1 MNIQAP
7 GPELLFP
14 SFDSL
19 ESAIWPGFSIAVF
32 IASAAIV
39 DLVVILA
46 ARWKLVDLPNL
57 RSAHALPTARGGG
70 IAIVVTVA
78 LAAIAIAIRWPT
90 MALPLLGSILPAVAI
105 GVVGAIDDIRPL
117 RATVRLTVQIAAAI
131 AITAAVGP
139 IRSVA
144 VPLVGTIDLGIAGWP
159 ITLIWIVGLTNA
171 FNFMD
176 GIDGMCGGQAWVAGL
191 VVAIMGF
198 ALWVPPLMVL
208 GACVAGAVAGF
219 LVFNWH
225 PARIFMGDVGS
236 AFLGTFFAAMP
247 LLFPERLRPLV
258 LVPFVMAVWPSIF
271 DAGVSVVRRIWNG
284 HNPMLPHREFFFH
297 RLVRSGIAHDRVSL
311 LYGLLAAIGGVAGI
325 AMLLPDVPEWV
336 KALMPLWLVAM
347 PAALAWG
354 VESRCAKIGVLAPP
368 GGVSHAPSSS

>member
-1 MNIQAP
+1 MNVSPATTQM
-7 GPELLFP
+7 FP

-32 IASAAIV
+32 IASAAFV
-39 DLVVILA
+39 DVVVILA
-46 ARWKLVDLPNL
+46 ARWRLVDLPNL

-70 IAIVVTVA
+70 IAIVTTMA
-78 LAAIAIAIRWPT
+78 LATIAVAIRWPS
-90 MALPLLGSILPAVAI
+90 MALPLLGTLLPAVAI

-117 RATVRLTVQIAAAI
+117 RAIVRLAVQVAAAI
-131 AITAAVGP
+131 VITTAVGP
-139 IRSVA
+139 IQSVSL
-144 VPLVGTIDLGIAGWP
+144 PLLGTINLGIAGWP
-159 ITLIWIVGLTNA
+159 ITVVWIVGLTNA

-176 GIDGMCGGQAWVAGL
+176 GIDGMCGGQAWVAGMVL
-191 VVAIMGF
+191 AIMGS

-208 GACVAGAVAGF
+208 GTCIAGAVGGF

-225 PARIFMGDVGS
+225 PARVFMGDVGS

-247 LLFPERLRPLV
+247 LLFPERLRPLA

-271 DAGVSVVRRIWNG
+271 DAGVSVVRRLWNG

-311 LYGLLAAIGGVAGI
+311 LYALLAAIGGAAGVVT
-325 AMLLPDVPEWV
+325 LLPGVPEWV
-336 KALMPLWLVAM
+336 KALMPLWLVVM
-347 PAALAWG
+347 PVALVWG
-354 VESRCAKIGVLAPP
+354 VESRCANRELAPP
-368 GGVSHAPSSS
+368 GSVSHAPSSS

>member
-1 MNIQAP
+1 MNVSPATTQM
-7 GPELLFP
+7 FP

-39 DLVVILA
+39 DVVVILA
-46 ARWKLVDLPNL
+46 ARWRLVDLPNL

-70 IAIVVTVA
+70 IAIVTTMA
-78 LAAIAIAIRWPT
+78 LATIAVAIRWPS
-90 MALPLLGSILPAVAI
+90 MALPLLGTLLPAVAI

-117 RATVRLTVQIAAAI
+117 RAIVRLAVQVAAALV
-131 AITAAVGP
+131 ITTAVGP
-139 IRSVA
+139 IQSVSL
-144 VPLVGTIDLGIAGWP
+144 PLLGTINLGIAGWP
-159 ITLIWIVGLTNA
+159 ITVVWIVGLTNA

-176 GIDGMCGGQAWVAGL
+176 GIDGMCGGQAWVAGMVL
-191 VVAIMGF
+191 AIMGS

-208 GACVAGAVAGF
+208 GTCIAGAVGGF

-225 PARIFMGDVGS
+225 PARVFMGDVGS

-247 LLFPERLRPLV
+247 LLFPERLRPLA

-271 DAGVSVVRRIWNG
+271 DAGVSVVRRLWNG

-311 LYGLLAAIGGVAGI
+311 LYALLAAIGGAAGVVT
-325 AMLLPDVPEWV
+325 LLPGVPEWV
-336 KALMPLWLVAM
+336 KALMPLWLVVM
-347 PAALAWG
+347 PVALVWG
-354 VESRCAKIGVLAPP
+354 VESRCANRELAPP
-368 GGVSHAPSSS
+368 GSVSHAPSSS

>member
-1 MNIQAP
+1 MNVSPATTQM
-7 GPELLFP
+7 FP

-39 DLVVILA
+39 DVVVILA
-46 ARWKLVDLPNL
+46 ARWRLVDLPNL

-70 IAIVVTVA
+70 IAIVTTMA
-78 LAAIAIAIRWPT
+78 LATIAVAIRWPS
-90 MALPLLGSILPAVAI
+90 MALPLLGTLLPAVAI

-117 RATVRLTVQIAAAI
+117 RAIVRLAVQVAAAI
-131 AITAAVGP
+131 VITTAVGP
-139 IRSVA
+139 IQSVSL
-144 VPLVGTIDLGIAGWP
+144 PLLGTINLGIAGWP
-159 ITLIWIVGLTNA
+159 ITVVWIVGLTNA

-176 GIDGMCGGQAWVAGL
+176 GIDGMCGGQAWVAGMVL
-191 VVAIMGF
+191 AIMGS

-208 GACVAGAVAGF
+208 GTCIAGAVGGF

-225 PARIFMGDVGS
+225 PARVFMGDVGS

-247 LLFPERLRPLV
+247 LLFPERLRPLA

-271 DAGVSVVRRIWNG
+271 DAGVSVVRRLWNG

-311 LYGLLAAIGGVAGI
+311 LYALLAAIGGAAGVVT
-325 AMLLPDVPEWV
+325 LLPGVPEWV
-336 KALMPLWLVAM
+336 KALMPLWLVVM
-347 PAALAWG
+347 PVALVWG
-354 VESRCAKIGVLAPP
+354 VESRCANRELAPP
-368 GGVSHAPSSS
+368 GSVSHAPSSS

>member
-1 MNIQAP
+1 MNPLAP
-7 GPELLFP
+7 EPLQLFP

-19 ESAIWPGFSIAVF
+19 ESAIWPGFAIAVF

-39 DLVVILA
+39 DVVVILA

-70 IAIVVTVA
+70 IAIVATMA
-78 LAAIAIAIRWPT
+78 LATIAVAIRWPS
-90 MALPLLGSILPAVAI
+90 MALPLLGAVLPAVAI
-105 GVVGAIDDIRPL
+105 GIVGAIDDVRPL
-117 RATVRLTVQIAAAI
+117 RAIVRLVVQFAAAV

-139 IRSVA
+139 IQSVSL
-144 VPLVGTIDLGIAGWP
+144 PLWGTIDLGIAGWP
-159 ITLIWIVGLTNA
+159 ITVIWIVGMTNA

-176 GIDGMCGGQAWVAGL
+176 GIDGMCGGQAWAAGL
-191 VVAIMGF
+191 VVAIMGL

-208 GACVAGAVAGF
+208 GTCLAGAVGGF

-225 PARIFMGDVGS
+225 PARVFMGDVGS

-247 LLFPERLRPLV
+247 LLFPERLRPLT

-271 DAGVSVVRRIWNG
+271 DAGVSVVRRLWNG

-311 LYGLLAAIGGVAGI
+311 LYAVLAAIGGAAGVV
-325 AMLLPDVPEWV
+325 MLLPGVPEWV
-336 KALMPLWLVAM
+336 KALMPLWLVVM
-347 PAALAWG
+347 PVALVWG
-354 VESRCAKIGVLAPP
+354 VESRCANRELAPP
-368 GGVSHAPSSS
+368 GGGSHAPSSS

>member
-1 MNIQAP
+1 MNVSPATTQM
-7 GPELLFP
+7 FP

-39 DLVVILA
+39 DVVVILA
-46 ARWKLVDLPNL
+46 ARWRLVDLPNL

-70 IAIVVTVA
+70 IAIVTTMA
-78 LAAIAIAIRWPT
+78 LATIAVAIRWPS
-90 MALPLLGSILPAVAI
+90 MALPLLGTLLPAVAI

-117 RATVRLTVQIAAAI
+117 RAIVRLAVQVATAI
-131 AITAAVGP
+131 VITTAVGP
-139 IRSVA
+139 IQSVSL
-144 VPLVGTIDLGIAGWP
+144 PLLGTINLGIAGWP
-159 ITLIWIVGLTNA
+159 ITVVWIVGLTNA

-176 GIDGMCGGQAWVAGL
+176 GIDGMCGGQAWVAGMVL
-191 VVAIMGF
+191 AIMGS

-208 GACVAGAVAGF
+208 GTCIAGAVGGF

-225 PARIFMGDVGS
+225 PARVFMGDVGS

-247 LLFPERLRPLV
+247 LLFPERLRPLA

-271 DAGVSVVRRIWNG
+271 DAGVSVVRRLWNG

-311 LYGLLAAIGGVAGI
+311 LYALLAAIGGAAGVVT
-325 AMLLPDVPEWV
+325 LLPGVPEWV
-336 KALMPLWLVAM
+336 KALMPLWLVVM
-347 PAALAWG
+347 PVALVWG
-354 VESRCAKIGVLAPP
+354 VESRCANRELAPP
-368 GGVSHAPSSS
+368 GSVSHAPSSS

>member
-1 MNIQAP
+1 MNVSPATTQ
-7 GPELLFP
+7 LFP

-39 DLVVILA
+39 DVVVILA
-46 ARWKLVDLPNL
+46 ARWRLVDLPNL

-70 IAIVVTVA
+70 IAIVTTMA
-78 LAAIAIAIRWPT
+78 LATIAVAIRWPS
-90 MALPLLGSILPAVAI
+90 MALPLLGTLLPAVAI

-117 RATVRLTVQIAAAI
+117 RAIVRLAVQVAAAI
-131 AITAAVGP
+131 VITTAVGP
-139 IRSVA
+139 IQSVSL
-144 VPLVGTIDLGIAGWP
+144 PLLGTINLGIAGWP
-159 ITLIWIVGLTNA
+159 ITVVWIVGLTNA

-176 GIDGMCGGQAWVAGL
+176 GIDGMCGGQAWVAGMVL
-191 VVAIMGF
+191 AIMGS

-208 GACVAGAVAGF
+208 GTCIAGAVGGF

-225 PARIFMGDVGS
+225 PARVFMGDVGS

-247 LLFPERLRPLV
+247 LLFPERLRPLA

-271 DAGVSVVRRIWNG
+271 DAGVSVVRRLWNG

-311 LYGLLAAIGGVAGI
+311 LYALLAAIGGAAGVVT
-325 AMLLPDVPEWV
+325 LLPGVPEWV
-336 KALMPLWLVAM
+336 KALMPLWLVVM
-347 PAALAWG
+347 PVALVWG
-354 VESRCAKIGVLAPP
+354 VESRCANRELAPP
-368 GGVSHAPSSS
+368 GSVSHAPSSS

>member
-7 GPELLFP
+7 EPELLFP

-70 IAIVVTVA
+70 IAIVATMALTAITV
-78 LAAIAIAIRWPT
+78 AIRWPS

-117 RATVRLTVQIAAAI
+117 RAIVRLAVQIAAAI

-139 IRSVA
+139 IRSVSL
-144 VPLVGTIDLGIAGWP
+144 PLVGTIDLGIAGWP

-191 VVAIMGF
+191 VVAMMGF

-208 GACVAGAVAGF
+208 GACLAGAVAGF

-247 LLFPERLRPLV
+247 LLFPEQVRPFV

-271 DAGVSVVRRIWNG
+271 DAGVSVFRRIWNG

-311 LYGLLAAIGGVAGI
+311 LYGLLAAIGGVAGV
-325 AMLLPDVPEWV
+325 AMLLPAVPEWV

-347 PAALAWG
+347 PVALAWG
-354 VESRCAKIGVLAPP
+354 VESRCAKRQLAPP

>member
-1 MNIQAP
+1 MNVQP
-7 GPELLFP
+7 PEPMQLFP

-39 DLVVILA
+39 DVVVILA
-46 ARWKLVDLPNL
+46 ARWRLVDLPNL

-70 IAIVVTVA
+70 IAIVATMT
-78 LAAIAIAIRWPT
+78 LATIAVAIRWPS
-90 MALPLLGSILPAVAI
+90 MAIPLLGALLPAVAI
-105 GVVGAIDDIRPL
+105 GVVGAIDDVRPL
-117 RATVRLTVQIAAAI
+117 RAIVRLVVQLAAAI
-131 AITAAVGP
+131 VITAAVGP
-139 IRSVA
+139 IRSFSL
-144 VPLVGTIDLGIAGWP
+144 PSLGTIDLGIAGWP
-159 ITLIWIVGLTNA
+159 ITVIWIVGLTNA

-176 GIDGMCGGQAWVAGL
+176 GIDGMCGGQAWVAGMVL
-191 VVAIMGF
+191 AIMGF

-208 GACVAGAVAGF
+208 GTFLAGAVGGF

-225 PARIFMGDVGS
+225 PARVFMGDVGS

-247 LLFPERLRPLV
+247 LLFPERLRPLA

-271 DAGVSVVRRIWNG
+271 DAGVSVVRRLWNG

-311 LYGLLAAIGGVAGI
+311 LYALLAAIGGAAGVV
-325 AMLLPDVPEWV
+325 MLLPGVPEWV
-336 KALMPLWLVAM
+336 KALIPLWLVVM
-347 PAALAWG
+347 PMALVWG
-354 VESRCAKIGVLAPP
+354 VESRCAHRELAPP
-368 GGVSHAPSSS
+368 GTVSHAPSSS

>member
-1 MNIQAP
+1 MNVSPATTQ
-7 GPELLFP
+7 LFP
-14 SFDSL
+14 SLDSL

-39 DLVVILA
+39 DVVVILA
-46 ARWKLVDLPNL
+46 ARWRLVDLPNL

-70 IAIVVTVA
+70 IAIVTTMA
-78 LAAIAIAIRWPT
+78 LATIAVAIRWPS
-90 MALPLLGSILPAVAI
+90 MALPLLGTLLPAVAI

-117 RATVRLTVQIAAAI
+117 RAIVRLAVQVAAAI
-131 AITAAVGP
+131 VITTAVGP
-139 IRSVA
+139 IQSVSL
-144 VPLVGTIDLGIAGWP
+144 PLLGTINLGIAGWP
-159 ITLIWIVGLTNA
+159 ITVLWIVGLTNA

-176 GIDGMCGGQAWVAGL
+176 GIDGMCGGQAWVAGMVL
-191 VVAIMGF
+191 AIMGS

-208 GACVAGAVAGF
+208 GTCIAGAVGGF

-225 PARIFMGDVGS
+225 PARVFMGDVGS

-247 LLFPERLRPLV
+247 LLFPERLRPLA

-271 DAGVSVVRRIWNG
+271 DAGVSVVRRLWNG

-311 LYGLLAAIGGVAGI
+311 LYALLAAIGGAAGVVT
-325 AMLLPDVPEWV
+325 LLPGVPEWV
-336 KALMPLWLVAM
+336 KALMPLWLVVM
-347 PAALAWG
+347 PVALVWG
-354 VESRCAKIGVLAPP
+354 VESRCANRELAPP
-368 GGVSHAPSSS
+368 GSVSHAPSSS

>member
-1 MNIQAP
+1 MNAP
-7 GPELLFP
+7 APEHPQLFP

-19 ESAIWPGFSIAVF
+19 ESAFWPGFSIAVF

-70 IAIVVTVA
+70 IAIVATMS
-78 LAAIAIAIRWPT
+78 LATIVVAIRWPS
-90 MALPLLGSILPAVAI
+90 MALSLLGSILPAVAI

-117 RATVRLTVQIAAAI
+117 RAIVRLLVQIAAAI

-139 IRSVA
+139 IRSVSL
-144 VPLVGTIDLGIAGWP
+144 PLLGTIDLGIAGWP

-191 VVAIMGF
+191 VVAMMGL

-208 GACVAGAVAGF
+208 GACLAGAVAGF

-225 PARIFMGDVGS
+225 PARVFMGDVGS

-247 LLFPERLRPLV
+247 LLFPEHLRPLAI
-258 LVPFVMAVWPSIF
+258 VPFVMAVWPSIF

-284 HNPMLPHREFFFH
+284 HNPMVPHREFFFH
-297 RLVRSGIAHDRVSL
+297 RLVRSGVAHDRVSL
-311 LYGLLAAIGGVAGI
+311 LYALLSAIGGAAGVV
-325 AMLLPDVPEWV
+325 MVLPGIPAWV
-336 KALMPLWLVAM
+336 QALMALWLMVM

-354 VESRCAKIGVLAPP
+354 VESRCAKVGKLAPP
-368 GGVSHAPSSS
+368 GSVSHAPSSS